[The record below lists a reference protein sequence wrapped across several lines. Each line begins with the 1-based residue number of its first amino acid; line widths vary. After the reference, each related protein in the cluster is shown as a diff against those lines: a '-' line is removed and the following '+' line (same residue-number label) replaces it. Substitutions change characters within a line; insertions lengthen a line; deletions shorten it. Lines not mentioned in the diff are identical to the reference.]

1 MKITPIQPSWGVK
14 IEFDSPSDFFN
25 QDIKYWRSLMYN
37 KSLLLFKHMHFSDSD
52 YAKFCA
58 TFGNMWKTADYD
70 YSKEATQEIEVDGV
84 IMILAPMSNKISPVN
99 APRLKSQPLPWHA
112 DIPHRFVNP
121 FPMRSLWMVNNPD
134 PTTGL
139 TGWMNIEL
147 DLAILPDRLKDLIS
161 KLRVIQ
167 QSWLRPGTEFKEFDF
182 IKTHPVTGRKSMRLN
197 YFNDAKVGIKN
208 GYIHSL
214 KLDGKII
221 DPGDIYRDFFA
232 VLEKQKNLQYVHQ
245 WDDRDIVI
253 YDNWTFVHNRTALSF
268 SDASGLERVFLR
280 CNIDHVF

>member
-1 MKITPIQPSWGVK
+1 
-14 IEFDSPSDFFN
+14 
-25 QDIKYWRSLMYN
+25 
-37 KSLLLFKHMHFSDSD
+37 
-52 YAKFCA
+52 
-58 TFGNMWKTADYD
+58 
-70 YSKEATQEIEVDGV
+70 
-84 IMILAPMSNKISPVN
+84 
-99 APRLKSQPLPWHA
+99 
-112 DIPHRFVNP
+112 
-121 FPMRSLWMVNNPD
+121 MVNNPD

-147 DLAILPDRLKDLIS
+147 DLAILPDRLKDLIP
-161 KLRVIQ
+161 KLRVVQ

-214 KLDGKII
+214 KLNGKII

>member
-1 MKITPIQPSWGVK
+1 MKIKTIHQAWGAQ
-14 IEFDSPSDFFN
+14 IEFDSPADFFN
-25 QDIKYWRSLMYN
+25 KDTAYWRSLMYN
-37 KSLLLFKHMHFSDSD
+37 RSLLLFKNMNFTKTD

-70 YSKEATQEIEVDGV
+70 YSKEATEEIDVDGV
-84 IMILAPMSNKISPVN
+84 TMTLAPMSNKISPVN

-134 PTTGL
+134 PESGL
-139 TGWMNIEL
+139 TGWMNL
-147 DLAILPDRLKDLIS
+147 DLDLLSLPTRLKDIAI
-161 KLRVIQ
+161 KLRVVQ
-167 QSWLRPGTEFKEFDF
+167 QSWMRPGTEFREFNF
-182 IKTHPVTGRKSMRLN
+182 IKTHPVTGRHSLRLN
-197 YFNDAKVGIKN
+197 YFNDAKAGIKN

-214 KLDGKII
+214 KIDGETI
-221 DPGDIYRDFFA
+221 DPGDLYREFFS
-232 VLEKQKNLQYVHQ
+232 VLESKPNLQYVHK
-245 WDDRDIVI
+245 WGDKDIII

-268 SDASGLERVFLR
+268 SDDSGLERIFLR